1 MIRQLNPFTHIPK
14 GLSGRT
20 FADTIINQQVYRSPA
35 PEVKD
40 ILFSAR
46 GHICIPAEGPGL
58 KYSKTELC
66 PLTDDV
72 VENKKYLTENPK
84 SPISLSVNFNTP
96 INNYQAPLCS
106 PLFTSEDGK

>member
-1 MIRQLNPFTHIPK
+1 MIKQLNPFTYIPK
-14 GLSGRT
+14 GLLGRT
-20 FADTIINQQVYRSPA
+20 LADTIIDKHQIYKSPS

-40 ILFSAR
+40 ILFR
-46 GHICIPAEGPGL
+46 